1 MACHIVQRTL
11 RIKSLTAAN
20 RTGVA
25 MATYYAHTATRT
37 DGTPDPNPE
46 RWQLLST
53 HLRNVA
59 DVAEKFAA
67 PFNLAKEAKLAGL
80 LHDL

>member
-1 MACHIVQRTL
+1 
-11 RIKSLTAAN
+11 
-20 RTGVA
+20 